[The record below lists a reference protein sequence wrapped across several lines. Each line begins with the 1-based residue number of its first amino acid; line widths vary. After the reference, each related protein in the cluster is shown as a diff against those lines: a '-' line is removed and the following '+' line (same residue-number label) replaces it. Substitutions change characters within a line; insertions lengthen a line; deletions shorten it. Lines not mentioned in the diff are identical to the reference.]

1 MARARTD
8 VGHRPMN
15 TQNAIIN
22 ELEEA
27 LSHGS
32 AERRA
37 KTLRRV
43 TDLFI
48 FGSSHFSGDHIAV
61 FDGVFNHLIA
71 DIELS
76 ARAALADRLAAIS
89 NAPPNVIRTLAFD
102 DEIDIAGPVLKG
114 SVALDNVTL
123 VENARTK
130 SQQHL
135 LAISQRKSLAETV
148 TDVLVERGNRD
159 VALTTAQ
166 NAGAKL
172 SETGYVRLVKRSEGD
187 DELAQSVGSRPEIP
201 RQHFLK
207 LLTTASKA
215 VRLALEAAHPQNT
228 SEIQHVV
235 AEVATAI
242 QAKAAAASR
251 DYVAARAAVESLRA
265 AGRLTENDIEA
276 FARAGKFEETAAAL
290 AVMCDLPI
298 DVVER
303 AMVQDREE
311 TILIVAKSIGLS
323 WPTAKAVLILCAGKR
338 GMPAHMLEQRRVV
351 FNKLKRETAL
361 QVVRFQQERQV
372 AERSPVHR

>member
-1 MARARTD
+1 MT
-8 VGHRPMN
+8 

-27 LSHGS
+27 LTHGS
-32 AERRA
+32 ADRRV

-43 TDLFI
+43 TDLFV

-76 ARAALADRLAAIS
+76 ARVTLADRLAAIP
-89 NAPPNVIRTLAFD
+89 NAPPRVIRTLAFD
-102 DEIDIAGPVLKG
+102 DAINVAGPVLVR
-114 SVALDNVTL
+114 SDLLDNVTL

-130 SQQHL
+130 SQHHL
-135 LAISQRKSLAETV
+135 LAISRRKSLAETV
-148 TDVLVERGNRD
+148 TDVLAERGNRE
-159 VALTTAQ
+159 VALSVVQ
-166 NAGAKL
+166 NAGAKF
-172 SETGYVRLVKRSEGD
+172 SETGYVRLVKRSEAD

-228 SEIQHVV
+228 SEIKHVV

-251 DYVAARAAVESLRA
+251 DYVAARALVESLRVS
-265 AGRLTENDIEA
+265 GRLVESDVEA

-290 AVMCDLPI
+290 AVMCALPI

-323 WPTAKAVLILCAGKR
+323 WSTAKAVLLLCAGKR
-338 GMPAHMLEQRRVV
+338 GMPAHTLEQSRTV

-361 QVVRFQQERQV
+361 QVIKFQQKRQE
-372 AERSPVHR
+372 AQRSPADRY